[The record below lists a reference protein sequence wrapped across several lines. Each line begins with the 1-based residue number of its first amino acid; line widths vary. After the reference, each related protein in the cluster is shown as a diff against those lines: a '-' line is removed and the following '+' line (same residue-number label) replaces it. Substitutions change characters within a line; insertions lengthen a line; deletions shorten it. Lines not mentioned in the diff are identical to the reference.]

1 VRVAVATSSA
11 VPEDLRPDAPL
22 IAALTRRGATVAL
35 VPWDDPVV
43 DWDGF
48 DLVVV
53 RSTWDYAPRR
63 DAFLAWTDA
72 RAARLQNS
80 ADLIRWNSD
89 KRYLADLATAGVT
102 VVPTTY
108 VAPGE
113 PLPSLAGEVVV
124 KPTVSIGAIDTG
136 RFGPVTHDEAAR
148 LAARIHA
155 RGGSVMLQPYVP
167 TVDTAGET
175 AVVCIDGRPSHG
187 LHKRAVL
194 RPDEVAPI
202 RDDAIGAAEAMYD
215 PDLVTGTDLTP
226 AETSFAAQ
234 VVEAVTERFG
244 VPLYARVDMV
254 TGDDGRPV
262 LMELEAVEPHLYL
275 DVAPAAADRLA
286 RAIVAR
292 IEDGA
297 GPGGRPHAPTRD
309 DG

>member
-1 VRVAVATSSA
+1 VRVAVATCA
-11 VPEDLRPDAPL
+11 ALPADFRPDAPL
-22 IAALTRRGATVAL
+22 AAALTRRGAAVSL

-53 RSTWDYAPRR
+53 RSTWDYAARR
-63 DAFLAWTDA
+63 DAFLAWADT
-72 RAARLQNS
+72 RGARLQNS
-80 ADLIRWNSD
+80 ADLLRWNSD

-108 VAPGE
+108 VEPGE

-136 RFGPVTHDEAAR
+136 RFGPATHDEAAR
-148 LAARIHA
+148 LAGRIHA

-167 TVDTAGET
+167 SVDTAGET

-194 RPDEVAPI
+194 RPDEVAPV

-215 PDLVTGTDLTP
+215 PDLVTVTDPTP
-226 AETSFAAQ
+226 AETSFAAR

-254 TGDDGRPV
+254 TGDGGHPV

-275 DVAPAAADRLA
+275 DGAPAGADRLA

-292 IEDGA
+292 IGDSGA
-297 GPGGRPHAPTRD
+297 PDRREP
-309 DG
+309 